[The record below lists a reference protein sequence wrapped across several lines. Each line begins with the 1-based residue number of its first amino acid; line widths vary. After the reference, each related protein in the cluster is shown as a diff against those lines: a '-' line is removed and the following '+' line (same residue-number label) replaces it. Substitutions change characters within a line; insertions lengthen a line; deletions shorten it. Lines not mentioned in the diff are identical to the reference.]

1 MKIKWID
8 IENFMAIGKARAE
21 LEQKGLVLILGENR
35 DDSSQ
40 DSNGSGK
47 SSFPDALCWCLYGV
61 TAREETGDDVI
72 NRDAGKNC
80 RVAVRIET
88 PDDEFTIVRHRK
100 YTKHKNRLELHS
112 AKAGDLTEG
121 TDKLTQ
127 EKVNRIIG
135 ASKDVFMAAIYAGQE
150 SMADLPK
157 KTDRELKAIV
167 EEAAGIDQI
176 EDAYKIARERL
187 NLAKSEKISRERDL
201 ESAKQRKEETEGDLK
216 SAQENCDSF
225 EAAKTQRLNEVGDQL
240 RTIKASLTDAQAKL
254 IDPAQVQAWKDESA
268 KLQAAID
275 NVNQEK
281 AELKRLQ
288 SAATQ
293 AENYLGKMMVS
304 TTHALEVV
312 KNIKSHLTDIE
323 NQVGQ
328 PCSVCQRPHTD
339 ETLASAAEAIKQ
351 QLNDAVAA
359 AKATIKQRDEAAE
372 ASEIASNA
380 VLQFEQSM
388 TDVSAAIVS
397 YRELDAQIKH
407 SETLQ
412 KEVEA
417 ITAELTRVAQQYKA
431 YKADENPYV
440 AIADS
445 MKSRLE
451 DRVKL
456 IEDIEA
462 DLAAREESIAVLE
475 EVSNVFGPAGVRA
488 HILDSVTPYLNTRT
502 AYYLSILSDGN
513 ISATWNTLNTTAK
526 GELRENFHI
535 SVESDTGG
543 HNFGS
548 LSGGEKRKVRLAC
561 SMALQDLVA
570 NRAANPIDLYI
581 ADEIDAA
588 IDKSGL
594 ERLMTI
600 MHEKAKEVG
609 TVLVI
614 SHSDLKSWISN
625 SVTFVK
631 SGGKSELVGS
641 AL

>member
-8 IENFMAIGKARAE
+8 IKNFMAIGEARAD
-21 LEQKGLVLILGENR
+21 LEQKGLVLILGENK

-80 RVAVRIET
+80 RVAIKIET
-88 PDDEFTIVRHRK
+88 PDDEFTIIRHRK
-100 YTKHKNRLELHS
+100 YGKHKNRLELHS

-176 EDAYKIARERL
+176 EDAYKLARERL
-187 NLAKSEKISRERDL
+187 NLAKTEKVSRERDL
-201 ESAKQRKEETEGDLK
+201 ELAKQRKVETEGDLK
-216 SAQENCDSF
+216 TAQESCDGF
-225 EAAKTQRLNEVGDQL
+225 EVTKAQRLNEIGDQL
-240 RTIKASLTDAQAKL
+240 KAVKAKLTDAQAKL
-254 IDPAQVQAWKDESA
+254 IDPAQVQAWKDESR

-281 AELKRLQ
+281 VELKRLQ
-288 SAATQ
+288 VEATQ
-293 AENYLGKMMVS
+293 AENYLGKVTVS
-304 TTHALEVV
+304 TTHALETV
-312 KNIKSHLTDIE
+312 KSIKSRLTDIE
-323 NQVGQ
+323 NEVGQ
-328 PCSVCQRPHTD
+328 PCSVCSRPHTQ
-339 ETLASAAEAIKQ
+339 ETLASAAEAISQ
-351 QLNDAVAA
+351 QLADAVTA
-359 AKATIKQRDEAAE
+359 AKAAIKQKSDAAE
-372 ASEIASNA
+372 ASKIASDA

-397 YRELDAQIKH
+397 YREFDAQIKH

-417 ITAELTRVAQQYKA
+417 ITAELTRVAQQYRGC
-431 YKADENPYV
+431 KADENPYV
-440 AIADS
+440 TLVDT

-451 DRVKL
+451 SRIKQ
-456 IEDIEA
+456 IEDIET
-462 DLAAREESIAVLE
+462 DLVEREQKIAILE
-475 EVSNVFGPAGVRA
+475 ETANVFGPAGVRA
-488 HILDSVTPYLNTRT
+488 HILDNVTPYLNMRT

-513 ISATWNTLNTTAK
+513 ISATWNTLGATAK

-535 SVESDTGG
+535 KVESDTGG

-631 SGGKSELVGS
+631 SGGKSTLVGT